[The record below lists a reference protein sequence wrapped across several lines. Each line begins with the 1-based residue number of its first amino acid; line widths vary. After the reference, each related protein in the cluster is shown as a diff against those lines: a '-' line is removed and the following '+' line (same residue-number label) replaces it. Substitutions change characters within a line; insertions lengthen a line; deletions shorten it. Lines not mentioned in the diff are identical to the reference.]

1 MQCCPLETLMR
12 SYFRWASLL
21 AAVGGL
27 TFWFNRSRRQ
37 KKVDPRTLGTVSE
50 QWFLD
55 RRHDL

>member
-1 MQCCPLETLMR
+1 MR